1 MGCIDEF
8 GHNKLAFLPAECV
21 EVKYSTDGGSTWVD
35 YGMTDASKI
44 KMLSTTGATAYVGG
58 SSDNA
63 TASNIVNLK
72 LRVRIACGPKT
83 GGRLYTAAKKL
94 LINVSTQGAGGSK
107 VDIKYRTIANYVAD
121 TETWSN
127 VGTFDVVTCNPPY
140 FKYNSGSLIN
150 DNNGKAIA
158 RHEVKIKL
166 DDIIIKASY
175 LLKNGGTFAM
185 VHRPE
190 RMIEIINLM
199 QKNGIE
205 PKKMQLVYPKEN
217 KNANMLLIEG
227 IKKGKSGLKILSP
240 LIVHDNNGNYVS
252 EIRKMFGDDFNVAE
266 KL

>member
-1 MGCIDEF
+1 MIIYQDNDYFLFSLDSVLLANFVTLKLTDKSVIDLCSGNAPVPMLMSFRTKARLFGVELQKYIYDMGVESIKENGMSNQIKFINADVKRIDEF
-8 GHNKLAFLPAECV
+8 F
-21 EVKYSTDGGSTWVD
+21 D
-35 YGMTDASKI
+35 
-44 KMLSTTGATAYVGG
+44 
-58 SSDNA
+58 
-63 TASNIVNLK
+63 
-72 LRVRIACGPKT
+72 
-83 GGRLYTAAKKL
+83 
-94 LINVSTQGAGGSK
+94 
-107 VDIKYRTIANYVAD
+107 
-121 TETWSN
+121 